1 MRLDRTASL
10 LLFHPLAR
18 LRQLGGTPRTSILM
32 YHSISNDPEAE
43 RRPYWQITTTPAQFR
58 RQMSCLRE
66 NDCEVISLRDALEA
80 PATAMA
86 GMRNRVVITFDDGYL
101 DFMTDAFPVLD
112 EFGYAATVFL
122 PTRFIGDRPLEF
134 KGKRCLT
141 WGQVRELQGRGVA
154 FGSHTVSHPQL
165 HHVDDEQLKHELRAS
180 KEEIEQRTGVGVI
193 SFCYP
198 YAFPEHDRTFCRRLK
213 EVLRLCGYA
222 VGVSTIVGTLRARDE
237 ALWLPRLPVNE
248 RDDDRLLRAKIDGGY
263 DWVHALQYASKLA
276 RSRGR

>member
-10 LLFHPLAR
+10 LVFHPLAR
-18 LRQLGGTPRTSILM
+18 LRQAGGTPRTSILM

-66 NDCEVISLRDALEA
+66 VGCDVISLRDALETR
-80 PATAMA
+80 ATATA
-86 GMRNRVVITFDDGYL
+86 RMRPRVVITFDDGYL

-112 EFGYAATVFL
+112 EFGFPATVFL
-122 PTRFIGDRPLEF
+122 PSAFIGDRPREF
-134 KGKRCLT
+134 KGRRCLT
-141 WGQVRELQGRGVA
+141 WDQVRELQGRGVT

-165 HHVDDEQLKHELRAS
+165 HDVDDEQLKHELLAS
-180 KEEIEQRTGVGVI
+180 KDEIEQRTGVGVN

-198 YAFPEHDRTFCRRLK
+198 YAFPEHDRAFCRRLR

-222 VGVSTIVGTLRARDE
+222 VGVSTIIGTLRATDD

-248 RDDDRLLRAKIDGGY
+248 RDDDRLLRAKIEGGY
-263 DWVHALQYASKLA
+263 DWIHALQYLSKVV
-276 RSRGR
+276 RNRRQ